1 MTLDSLQRLRILK
14 ELHSLQNR
22 TFDLACIQLE
32 HPNMS
37 VEKLVQASFDEI
49 NSTYSNIEKIVR
61 HDD

>member
-22 TFDLACIQLE
+22 TFDLACMQLE